1 MSSETVYLKVSQV
14 TEVYEPDVYVKD
26 IAEVHCSDKTVE
38 AKVKAV
44 KVTALSKPGTTY
56 IGSVMELFK
65 KLEAAEK
72 NVQIDSIGEQD
83 FVINYRKRPS
93 GSMFLPWFKT
103 GVMILTSFF
112 GAAFAIMAFNNDSSV
127 TDIFGKL
134 YYLIMGTESDGFTV
148 LEASYSIGLALGI
161 LVFFNHFAS
170 WKLTTD
176 PTPIEVEMRL
186 YEENLNKALIKN
198 HGRKEKGIDVS

>member
-1 MSSETVYLKVSQV
+1 MSSATVYLKISQV

-26 IAEVHCSDKTVE
+26 IAKVHCSDQTVE

-44 KVTALSKPGTTY
+44 KVTSFQKTGSTY
-56 IGSVMELFK
+56 IGSVMELLK

-83 FVINYRKRPS
+83 FVVNYRKRPS
-93 GSMFLPWFKT
+93 GSRFLPLFKT

-127 TDIFGKL
+127 SDIFGTL
-134 YYLIMGTESDGFTV
+134 YYLVMGTESDGFTI
-148 LEASYSIGLALGI
+148 LEVSYSLGLALGI

-186 YEENLNKALIKN
+186 YEENLNKALIQN

>member
-1 MSSETVYLKVSQV
+1 MSSATVYLKISQV

-26 IAEVHCSDKTVE
+26 IAKVHCSDQTVE

-44 KVTALSKPGTTY
+44 KVTSFQKTGSTY

-83 FVINYRKRPS
+83 FVVNYRKRPS
-93 GSMFLPWFKT
+93 GSRLLPLFKT
-103 GVMILTSFF
+103 GIMILTSFF

-127 TDIFGKL
+127 SDIFGTL
-134 YYLIMGTESDGFTV
+134 YYLVMGTESDGFTI
-148 LEASYSIGLALGI
+148 LEVSYSLGLALGI

-186 YEENLNKALIKN
+186 YEENLNKALIQN